1 MADQQQSPPLVS
13 TGRWRSLRVRALVVP
28 LAVITMLA
36 VAATAYATLTQVDPS
51 TVPTGILVANSRVM
65 TPLDIKV
72 NGAATHVL
80 SGGTE
85 VFMRHV
91 VFAAGASTGWHTHLG
106 PVVVTVVSGSLTLYD
121 GIDRICHGVT
131 VVAGQGFIDQG
142 FGHIHLARNE
152 GTVPADFY
160 ATYLLPPDAGDTL
173 AVPVTGFANPA
184 CPSVQ

>member
-36 VAATAYATLTQVDPS
+36 AAATAYANLPQVDPN
-51 TVPTGILVANSRVM
+51 TVPTGILVANNQVS
-65 TPLDIKV
+65 TPLNIKV
-72 NGAATHVL
+72 DGGPNHILA
-80 SGGTE
+80 GGTE

-91 VFAAGASTGWHTHLG
+91 VFAAGASTHWHTHLG
-106 PVVVTVVSGSLTLYD
+106 PVVVTIVSGSLTLYD
-121 GIDRICHGVT
+121 GDDKTCTGKTIG
-131 VVAGQGFIDQG
+131 AGQGFIDDG

-152 GTVPADFY
+152 GTGPADFY

-173 AVPVTGFANPA
+173 AVPVTDFTNPA
-184 CPSVQ
+184 CP

>member
-1 MADQQQSPPLVS
+1 MADQQSTPLVS
-13 TGRWRSLRVRALVVP
+13 TRRWRGLKVRALVVP
-28 LAVITMLA
+28 LALITALA
-36 VAATAYATLTQVDPS
+36 AAATAYATLPQVDPS
-51 TVPTGILVANSRVM
+51 TVPTGFLVANSQVS
-65 TPLDIKV
+65 TPLNIKV
-72 NGAATHVL
+72 DGGPDHVL
-80 SGGTE
+80 HDGAE

-91 VFAAGASTGWHTHLG
+91 VFAAGASTHWHTHLG

-121 GIDRICHGVT
+121 GDDKTCTGVT

-152 GTVPADFY
+152 GTGPADFY

-173 AVPVTGFANPA
+173 AVPVTDFTNPA